1 MQEREKEISVHK
13 DVLIAE
19 KKSAEDERHNIGV
32 ELSSRRTK
40 VLIINLYSQVKN
52 LKIKYESLVAKN
64 QANSGEGVGEHSQA
78 YYIIKA
84 SQEREEL

>member
-1 MQEREKEISVHK
+1 MSMQEREKEVSVHK

-40 VLIINLYSQVKN
+40 VL
-52 LKIKYESLVAKN
+52 
-64 QANSGEGVGEHSQA
+64 
-78 YYIIKA
+78 
-84 SQEREEL
+84 